1 MHLDQIILSVRET
14 AIKNNRIKS
23 LHCKSCDLGR
33 FLKHYSSNLSNSSAL
48 DNIVK
53 MLEHGYRGL
62 VLYVQIG
69 NSEEAELVVIEKV
82 PVKESQDGIRILARE
97 GIKLVTRA
105 DRMNSQGGPLDKI
118 FGVDIIAGNDDKSLQ
133 PMVLGNNLVLS
144 MEEMAQILSEV
155 IGTVNDIVI
164 NMSKLDLA
172 LSTHIH
178 PSPFFGAPTLPSP
191 GMAIE
196 AVASMAQLASVTAF
210 SNAAQKFNIMAWRT
224 KYTKPGAKYKIRS
237 KFNNVN

>member
-82 PVKESQDGIRILARE
+82 PVKESQDGIRILA
-97 GIKLVTRA
+97 K
-105 DRMNSQGGPLDKI
+105 
-118 FGVDIIAGNDDKSLQ
+118 GNLKD
-133 PMVLGNNLVLS
+133 
-144 MEEMAQILSEV
+144 ILS
-155 IGTVNDIVI
+155 
-164 NMSKLDLA
+164 K
-172 LSTHIH
+172 
-178 PSPFFGAPTLPSP
+178 
-191 GMAIE
+191 
-196 AVASMAQLASVTAF
+196 
-210 SNAAQKFNIMAWRT
+210 
-224 KYTKPGAKYKIRS
+224 
-237 KFNNVN
+237 